1 MRIGVNPQKDKKE
14 YNRKK
19 FHRIIIPVFIP
30 DSKNSYYSDALK
42 VFKECLFSLY
52 NTVNPYTTAI
62 TVVNNNSND
71 EISGFLK
78 EQLIKRNLDKVVSYN
93 ENRGKVFA
101 VISEAK
107 ASFENFITICDAD
120 VIFFQGWE
128 EAVAKIFKNFPR
140 AGVVSPVPSQNLA
153 LYHNATVF
161 YNNYWSTMKYDK
173 VVSDEDCELFIK
185 GLGNTALLRRNRHKY
200 DWKQKQYYLDGS
212 IKALIGA
219 NHYVATYRKNIL
231 EYNNDFPE
239 LKFKKG
245 YEEEYLDFPC
255 DKMGYYRLSTVKAYT
270 YHMGNKYEKINIK
283 YEDSE
288 HPFDRSFFCS
298 DKNLPRCKTP
308 YFLRKSFY
316 RVLKKIKNL

>member
-140 AGVVSPVPSQNLA
+140 
-153 LYHNATVF
+153 
-161 YNNYWSTMKYDK
+161 
-173 VVSDEDCELFIK
+173 
-185 GLGNTALLRRNRHKY
+185 
-200 DWKQKQYYLDGS
+200 
-212 IKALIGA
+212 
-219 NHYVATYRKNIL
+219 
-231 EYNNDFPE
+231 
-239 LKFKKG
+239 
-245 YEEEYLDFPC
+245 
-255 DKMGYYRLSTVKAYT
+255 
-270 YHMGNKYEKINIK
+270 
-283 YEDSE
+283 
-288 HPFDRSFFCS
+288 
-298 DKNLPRCKTP
+298 
-308 YFLRKSFY
+308 
-316 RVLKKIKNL
+316 